1 MLGTLLIASQTWK
14 MCPCGAFLIP
24 QVPRDKYFPQVCST
38 ARAGLAEALP
48 VQCDVTMWCDVTVQ
62 CSDSPMQ
69 CDVTVV

>member
-24 QVPRDKYFPQVCST
+24 QVPRHRYFPQVCST
-38 ARAGLAEALP
+38 AHAGLAEALP
-48 VQCDVTMWCDVTVQ
+48 VQCDDVTVQ
-62 CSDSPMQ
+62 CKDSPMQ